1 MIVYQIKQECS
12 VSFRDQNRGTS
23 ICLHEGDYIFLSGPI
38 YMRKDGEWYEPTPT
52 YEPKY
57 MLTDIYYKRSHFKI
71 VNDEL
76 VIDHTWTWER
86 DQNIISPVINRSES
100 VIVEI
105 NGDLEFAEEFLKD
118 VSLEWNRDKML
129 EDLLHN

>member
-12 VSFRDQNRGTS
+12 VSFRDQKRGTS

-38 YMRKDGEWYEPTPT
+38 YMRKDGEWYNPTPT

-57 MLTDIYYKRSHFKI
+57 ILTDIYYKRHHFKK

-76 VIDHTWTWER
+76 VVDHTWTWER
-86 DQNIISPVINRSES
+86 DQNIISPVINISES
-100 VIVEI
+100 VIVI
-105 NGDLEFAEEFLKD
+105 NGELEFVEEFLKD
-118 VSLEWNRDKML
+118 VSLEWGRENKL
-129 EDLLHN
+129 NKIINI